1 MKRIL
6 FVSTAITTVA
16 SVASVAFAGNLDTP
30 AVIDVVP
37 AAASAG
43 VDWSGFYLGATYGI
57 GLGGDMEYDTEGDL
71 ILYDDLE
78 PGASY
83 GAFAGYNVQRNNLVF
98 GAEVAYSAVDTPGF
112 GPIGYTDE
120 TFNYFVDGKAR
131 VGYAMNKVLVY
142 GFAGYTLSEFSFGG
156 GDGHKVDGMNYGAGV
171 DVMFGEHMF
180 AGAEYIARNV
190 SGELDGGPQIQT
202 TNIQALQLRAGWK
215 F

>member
-6 FVSTAITTVA
+6 FVSTAITTIA
-16 SVASVAFAGNLDTP
+16 SAAFAGNLDTP

-37 AAASAG
+37 VAASAG

-57 GLGGDMEYDTEGDL
+57 GLGGDMQYDTQSIFE
-71 ILYDDLE
+71 DLE
-78 PGASY
+78 PGANY

-98 GAEVAYSAVDTPGF
+98 GGEIAYSQVDTPGY
-112 GPIGYTDE
+112 GPIGYPAE

-142 GFAGYTLSEFSFGG
+142 GFAGYTVSEFELGATWAT
-156 GDGHKVDGMNYGAGV
+156 DGFNYGAGV
-171 DVMFGEHMF
+171 DIMLGEHMF
-180 AGAEYIARNV
+180 MGAEYIGRNL
-190 SGELDGGPQIQT
+190 SGETSNVGQIQT
-202 TNIQALQLRAGWK
+202 TNIQAVQLRAGWK